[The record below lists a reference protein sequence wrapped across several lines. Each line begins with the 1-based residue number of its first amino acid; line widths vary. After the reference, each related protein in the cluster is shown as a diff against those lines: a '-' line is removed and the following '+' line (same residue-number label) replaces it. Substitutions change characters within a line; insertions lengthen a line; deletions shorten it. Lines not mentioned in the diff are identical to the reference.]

1 MVFVKYFEIY
11 MLSDTLLNITSCGA
25 FINQNFQFSGKKP
38 WALSF
43 SYGRALQA
51 SVLKAWGGKEE
62 NVAAAQK
69 ELLKRAYLNSQ
80 ACLGK
85 YDGEVTSA
93 GAADSLFVANH
104 SY

>member
-1 MVFVKYFEIY
+1 M
-11 MLSDTLLNITSCGA
+11 
-25 FINQNFQFSGKKP
+25 FSYSGTKP

-51 SVLKAWGGKEE
+51 SVLKAWGGKDQ

-80 ACLGK
+80 AVLGK
-85 YDGEVTSA
+85 YEGEDISEAA
-93 GAADSLFVANH
+93 GSSLFVANH